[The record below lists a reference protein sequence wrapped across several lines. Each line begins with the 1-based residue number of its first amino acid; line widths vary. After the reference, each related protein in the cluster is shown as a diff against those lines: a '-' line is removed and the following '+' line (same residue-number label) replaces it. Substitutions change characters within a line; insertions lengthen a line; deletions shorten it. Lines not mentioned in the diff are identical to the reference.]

1 MWKELV
7 IGSNRLIDASG
18 VIVVMDKEKVSLE
31 RGHDDQLLLTMDVYN
46 ADGKHVA
53 KLRRNA
59 WAFHGED
66 FDITTHPSSLTLVH
80 RESGVLVAEA
90 QVLDRDRVVLPR
102 ADFFA
107 ATGDRIVVTP
117 DAIRV
122 GGLTMAGNV
131 FQGTN
136 SMLTIGSGFVGIG

>member
-59 WAFHGED
+59 WAFWPDPASGS
-66 FDITTHPSSLTLVH
+66 T
-80 RESGVLVAEA
+80 RYES
-90 QVLDRDRVVLPR
+90 R
-102 ADFFA
+102 A
-107 ATGDRIVVTP
+107 G
-117 DAIRV
+117 
-122 GGLTMAGNV
+122 
-131 FQGTN
+131 
-136 SMLTIGSGFVGIG
+136 